1 MDKKGNATYLRLPLS
16 LESMIENQARKE
28 GRSKNEMIVHL
39 IARGLYFEKMKNGFD
54 VEDFTSNFF
63 FCEGQNGDEK

>member
-39 IARGLYFEKMKNGFD
+39 IARGLYFESVRNDFD
-54 VEDFTSNFF
+54 IENFTTNFF
-63 FCEGQNGDEK
+63 YSEGQNGKEK